1 MKITVDKDNVKIE
14 EFDIVHEG
22 EHRVNKCSFS
32 FSEEYTEELV
42 KKAIFTSQNSSI
54 EVAIINNE
62 CDIPTEILKARN
74 IVLLGVYAYKVVDD
88 KLDFRYSASPDAFKV
103 NSGSYIE
110 GASESEE
117 ITPSQFEQYMQALND
132 GLNKVEES
140 LKKMDSATSS
150 ATQLVDDINQKLEN
164 GDFIG
169 PEGPQGVT
177 GPNGKDGVGITTIT
191 SGQSSVE
198 GGKTITPI
206 TVNKTDGS
214 SESFNVEAKNGQDG
228 QNGKDGKDGA
238 NGQDGL
244 TPSIGENGNWFI
256 GDTDTGKPSRG
267 KVGPSP
273 DLSDYVK
280 NTDYANASKAGVLKI
295 NGNAAR
301 ISSDGVLSAAEV
313 SEEQYKTTVNSIF
326 ISKGTLDNIKNFLV
340 ESSTPV
346 ITLNNTLDNLV
357 RKNRVSDYIISL
369 KDALKY
375 KVFEFLVHGK
385 VKQETTKGYNLLPYP
400 YPSENKTQNGITF
413 TVNIDGSVTL
423 NGTSTGFSSFQ
434 IYAGVGLNQ
443 ALEIPGNYISG
454 GNSKA
459 QIGIYHNIDNTDY
472 PQLALNNSGFTEID
486 KSTYNT
492 GYIEIRVNSGLTFNN
507 ETIFP
512 MLSNEQNIP
521 WEPYTGG
528 QPSPSPDYP
537 QPITTLTFDKI
548 TRCGKNL
555 FDVNDTSAI
564 SDSVSIDDD
573 GWINV
578 NIDNSSG
585 TNTKFVNV
593 WTYPKYNIK
602 VNTSYKLVL
611 EIKSHSGNNG
621 YLSPVSNDHS
631 SYSQF
636 NNQYQY
642 FFYNI
647 VDNSISVYDILS
659 QKSFDKAKTMLRTF
673 VSCYAGEK
681 LQITFRIS
689 VIEDTSVT
697 PQNFVYEPYQ
707 ATEYAID
714 LQGNEMVELPNG
726 VKNDLITDKYGNV
739 SLIKNVGKV
748 IFDGS
753 DDEDWTFDTVSDG
766 TNIRQFHILFENIYY
781 NHVYY
786 KITVLSNYF
795 QGVPWD
801 SSWLKN
807 NTVTPYKYG
816 DRVGLRLY
824 SDNFEDL
831 NAFKVWLST
840 HNVIVYYQLATPEV
854 IPLGNLTD
862 LITTEE
868 GINNFFINGNLE
880 TTLEVL
886 YARDSEKYLQQYID
900 DKLATLSQAIIEEG

>member
-1 MKITVDKDNVKIE
+1 MKITVNKDNVKIE

-62 CDIPTEILKARN
+62 CNIPTEILKARN

-88 KLDFRYSASPDAFKV
+88 KLDLRYSPSPDAFKV

-492 GYIEIRVNSGLTFNN
+492 GYIEIIVNSGLTFNN

-528 QPSPSPDYP
+528 QPSPSSDYP
-537 QPITTLTFDKI
+537 QEITTLTFDKI

-555 FDVNDTSAI
+555 FDVNDTSSI

-585 TNTKFVNV
+585 TNTKFANV

-621 YLSPVSNDHS
+621 YLSPVSDDNS

-636 NNQYQY
+636 NNQYPY

-673 VSCYAGEK
+673 VACYAGEK

-707 ATEYAID
+707 ATEYTID
-714 LQGNEMVELPNG
+714 LQGNEMVEIPNG
-726 VKNDLITDKYGNV
+726 VRNKFIVDKEGNISLVKNIDKV
-739 SLIKNVGKV
+739 V
-748 IFDGS
+748 FDGS
-753 DDEDWTFDTVSDG
+753 ENWILDTITSN
-766 TNIRQFHILFENIYY
+766 TNIRQFHLFLNDKNVLYDAMSNNIF
-781 NHVYY
+781 VM
-786 KITVLSNYF
+786 SDYF
-795 QGVPWD
+795 KGVVWD

-807 NTVTPYKYG
+807 NTITPYTDGVNKG
-816 DRVGLRLY
+816 FRLY
-824 SDNFEDL
+824 SDKFEDV
-831 NAFKVWLST
+831 NALKTWLST
-840 HNVIVYYQLATPEV
+840 NNVTVYYLLATLEI
-854 IPLGNLTD
+854 IPLGKLTNL
-862 LITTEE
+862 IETEE
-868 GINNFFINGNLE
+868 GSNTFFINGNLE

-900 DKLATLSQAIIEEG
+900 DKLATLSQAIIEE

>member
-1 MKITVDKDNVKIE
+1 MKITVNKDNVKIE
-14 EFDIVHEG
+14 EFDVVHEG

-42 KKAIFTSQNSSI
+42 KKAIFTSQNSSV

-62 CDIPTEILKARN
+62 CNIPTEILKARN

-88 KLDFRYSASPDAFKV
+88 KLDLRYSPSPDAFKV

-110 GASESEE
+110 DASESEE

-150 ATQLVDDINQKLEN
+150 ATKLVDEIEQKIEN

-169 PEGPQGVT
+169 PEGSEGPQGVP
-177 GPNGKDGVGITTIT
+177 GANGKDGVGITTIT
-191 SGQSSVE
+191 SGQSTVE
-198 GGKTITPI
+198 DDKTVTPV
-206 TVNKTDGS
+206 TVQKTDGS
-214 SESFNVEAKNGQDG
+214 SESFNVEAKNGLDG
-228 QNGKDGKDGA
+228 QNGQDGKDGV

-244 TPSIGENGNWFI
+244 TPSIGENGNWYL

-267 KVGPSP
+267 EVGPSP

-280 NTDYANASKAGVLKI
+280 NTDYATATKAGVIKATNYL
-295 NGNAAR
+295 NVT
-301 ISSDGVLSAAEV
+301 SDGVAYASPITQEIYESTNPNV
-313 SEEQYKTTVNSIF
+313 F
-326 ISKGTLDNIKNFLV
+326 IAKGTLENIKDDYV
-340 ESSTPV
+340 GSSNPV

-375 KVFEFLVHGK
+375 KVFEFLGHGK
-385 VKQETTKGYNLLPYP
+385 TQQKTTTGK
-400 YPSENKTQNGITF
+400 NKFDISSLINRTQTIGA
-413 TVNIDGSVTL
+413 
-423 NGTSTGFSSFQ
+423 STGNIYTLKPNTQYTVSTNMITSSTDDSIPIIGIPQSANAFIFVSSDTTIETVSSKSQ
-434 IYAGVGLNQ
+434 GVG
-443 ALEIPGNYISG
+443 I
-454 GNSKA
+454 
-459 QIGIYHNIDNTDY
+459 IDNITRTLMTDGTGNIFVGIRESASSSLSNLINEGGYIQIEEGPTATDY
-472 PQLALNNSGFTEID
+472 
-486 KSTYNT
+486 
-492 GYIEIRVNSGLTFNN
+492 
-507 ETIFP
+507 
-512 MLSNEQNIP
+512 
-521 WEPYTGG
+521 EPYTGG

-537 QPITTLTFDKI
+537 QLITTLIFDKI

-555 FDVNDTSAI
+555 FDVNDTSSI

-585 TNTKFVNV
+585 TNTKFANV

-621 YLSPVSNDHS
+621 YLSPVSNYNS

-673 VSCYAGEK
+673 VACYAGEK

-707 ATEYAID
+707 ATEYTID
-714 LQGNEMVELPNG
+714 LQGNEMVEIPNG
-726 VKNDLITDKYGNV
+726 VRNKFIVDKEGNISLVKNIDKV
-739 SLIKNVGKV
+739 V
-748 IFDGS
+748 FDGINKK
-753 DDEDWTFDTVSDG
+753 T
-766 TNIRQFHILFENIYY
+766 
-781 NHVYY
+781 YY
-786 KITVLSNYF
+786 KHTSIFNDTKGFYRIGLEGKNKTFGNGYTDAIKCDHFLARSGTAQDAFDNNNS
-795 QGVPWD
+795 GIWWEGNTD
-801 SSWLKN
+801 SCYLILEFTTLDEVNNWLK
-807 NTVTPYKYG
+807 
-816 DRVGLRLY
+816 
-824 SDNFEDL
+824 E
-831 NAFKVWLST
+831 
-840 HNVIVYYQLATPEV
+840 HNVTFYYQLENPQV
-854 IPLGNLTD
+854 IPLGKLTD
-862 LITTEE
+862 LIETEE
-868 GINNFFINGNLE
+868 GSNTFFINGNLE

-886 YARDSEKYLQQYID
+886 YALDIKKYID
-900 DKLATLSQAIIEEG
+900 NKLAEISTALIEEG